1 MAFDTSKLVKLA
13 ALQSLAT
20 KVATDYALK
29 SDLTTLQETVQGIV
43 STGGKA
49 NVLEGV
55 KVNGT
60 ALTIAEKIVN
70 LLIAT
75 GTTNGTLAVNGVD
88 VAIKGLAALAYKAEI
103 SQDDLDTALS
113 AVIAAKA
120 SQSDLTA
127 LTNLV
132 GTLPDDIDATTV
144 VGYISESVA
153 AGIADVV
160 AGADTSFDT
169 LKEIA
174 DWIASD
180 TTGTAS
186 MNSAIQTNATN
197 ITALNTLIGAI
208 PEDADAT
215 TVIGYIAE
223 AIAAITVTASTTNG
237 NIKIDGV
244 ETTVYTLPETTLDS
258 TDNATDAEVAEMLA
272 DVFSTSSDE

>member
-43 STGGKA
+43 STGGQA

-88 VAIKGLAALAYKAEI
+88 VAIKGLAALAYKAEV
-103 SQDDLDTALS
+103 SQDDWDTALTS
-113 AVIAAKA
+113 VIAAKA

-144 VGYISESVA
+144 VGYISEAVA

-160 AGADTSFDT
+160 AGAPTSFDT

-174 DWIASD
+174 DWIGENPDSVA
-180 TTGTAS
+180 T
-186 MNSAIQTNATN
+186 MNTAIQTNATN
-197 ITALNTLIGAI
+197 ISNLTTLIGTI

-258 TDNATDAEVAEMLA
+258 ADIATDAEVAEINL
-272 DVFSTSSDE
+272 

>member
-1 MAFDTSKLVKLA
+1 MAFDTSKLVKLS

-29 SDLTTLQETVQGIV
+29 SDLTTLQSTVEGIV
-43 STGGKA
+43 STGGQA

-55 KVNGT
+55 KVNNT
-60 ALTIAEKIVN
+60 ALTIADKIVN

-88 VAIKGLAALAYKAEI
+88 VAIKGLAALAYKAEV
-103 SQDDLDTALS
+103 SQDDLDAALT

-132 GTLPDDIDATTV
+132 GTLPSTATATTV
-144 VGYISESVA
+144 TGYITEAVA
-153 AGIADVV
+153 AIVAD
-160 AGADTSFDT
+160 APEAFDT

-174 DWIASD
+174 DWIGENPDSVA
-180 TTGTAS
+180 T

-197 ITALNTLIGAI
+197 ITNLT
-208 PEDADAT
+208 T
-215 TVIGYIAE
+215 TVGEIP
-223 AIAAITVTASTTNG
+223 VTASSTTNG
-237 NIKIDGV
+237 NIKIDDV

-258 TDNATDAEVAEMLA
+258 ADIATDTEVAEMLA
-272 DVFSTSSDE
+272 DVFGSESDE